1 MNHHHPCNIVGETGH
16 GTGTTLAGAVSLG
29 RALHDTDP
37 VGEPLAAQLP
47 PAAAGCEAPSIPVE
61 FVLLDGPEVP
71 DDL

>member
-1 MNHHHPCNIVGETGH
+1 MNHHHPRDIVGETGH

-37 VGEPLAAQLP
+37 VGELLSAQFR
-47 PAAAGCEAPSIPVE
+47 PAAAGGELPGVRVE